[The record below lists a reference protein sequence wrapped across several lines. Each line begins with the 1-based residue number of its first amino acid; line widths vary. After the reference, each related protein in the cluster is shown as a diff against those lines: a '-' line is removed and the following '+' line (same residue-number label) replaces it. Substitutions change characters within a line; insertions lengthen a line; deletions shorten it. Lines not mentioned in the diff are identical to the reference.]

1 MEKLDVRGLSCPI
14 PVVKTKKLIDQ
25 GAKEIM
31 IVGDSSVAMENVSK
45 LAASCGYK
53 INMKNSDKNNWEM
66 EISK

>member
-14 PVVKTKKLIDQ
+14 PVVKTKKLIDKGAQ
-25 GAKEIM
+25 GIT
-31 IVGDSSVAMENVSK
+31 ILGDSSVAMENVSK

-53 INMKNSDKNNWEM
+53 IDMKKSEKNDWEM